1 MKHFLTFLAL
11 FLFSLPVLA
20 GVGPAERMAD
30 PVMEARAQALY
41 KGLRCVVCQS
51 QSIAESDSEIA
62 AALRAAVRARIQAGD
77 GDKAVLGYLQERYGD
92 QILMQPPVKP
102 LTWPLW
108 FLPALFLAAGG
119 YAAWRTVKGGGRKA
133 A

>member
-1 MKHFLTFLAL
+1 MKPLLL
-11 FLFSLPVLA
+11 FISILLLSAPALA
-20 GVGPAERMAD
+20 GVRPAERMAD

-41 KGLRCVVCQS
+41 KDLRCVVCQS

-77 GDKAVLGYLQERYGD
+77 GDQAVLGYLQERYGD
-92 QILMQPPVKP
+92 QILMKPPVKP

-108 FLPALFLAAGG
+108 FLPALFLVAGG
-119 YAAWRTVKGGGRKA
+119 YAAWRTMKGGGEKTA
-133 A
+133 